1 MRVKFSEKTVREIAE
16 YVEGRV
22 VGDDSGRVT
31 GLAAIG
37 TAEAG
42 DLAFL
47 DDKKRL
53 AEAGVVG
60 TRAACVL
67 LPEGVEL
74 AGPPLIFVREPKLA
88 FARLAAWMRVAKKRP
103 PGVHATAVVAAS
115 AVVDAEAHIGARVV
129 VGERVRV
136 GAGSHVLPGAV
147 LGDDVVVGRDC
158 LIHPNAVLYENVV
171 LGDRVVIH
179 AGAVLGA
186 EGFGH
191 VRRGEGYV
199 NFPQLGRV
207 VLGDDVEIG
216 ANACIDCGALSDTR
230 VGDGT
235 KLDNLI
241 QVAHNVVIGKHVA
254 MSALT
259 GISGSAH
266 IGDDVVIGGQAGV
279 GDGAR
284 VENGAV
290 LAARSGVTPRKTVPP
305 GVWADF
311 PVVPLDEMRKAKVL
325 SRRLP
330 KLFAELRVLAEKVE
344 ALEQGSQSG

>member
-1 MRVKFSEKTVREIAE
+1 MRVKFSEKTVREIADF
-16 YVEGRV
+16 VEGRV
-22 VGDDSGRVT
+22 VGDESARIT

-37 TAEAG
+37 TAQPG
-42 DLAFL
+42 DLAFMN
-47 DDKKRL
+47 DKKRL
-53 AEAGVVG
+53 AEMGVVG
-60 TRAACVL
+60 TRAGCVV

-74 AGPPLIFVREPKLA
+74 VGPPLIFVREPKLA
-88 FARLAAWMRVAKKRP
+88 FARLAAWMRVEKMRP
-103 PGVHATAVVAAS
+103 SGVHPTAVVAAS
-115 AVVDAEAHIGARVV
+115 AEVDAEAHIGARVV

-136 GAGSHVLPGAV
+136 GAGSHILPGAV

-158 LIHPNAVLYENVV
+158 VIHPNAVLYENVV

-179 AGAVLGA
+179 AGAVLGSD
-186 EGFGH
+186 GFGY
-191 VRRGEGYV
+191 VRGREGYV

-216 ANACIDCGALSDTR
+216 ANTCIDCGALADTR

-241 QVAHNVVIGKHVA
+241 QIAHNVVIGKHVA

-259 GISGSAH
+259 GISGSAT
-266 IGDDVVIGGQAGV
+266 IGDDVVVAGQAGV

-284 VENGAV
+284 VESGAV
-290 LAARSGVTPRKTVPP
+290 LAGRAGVTPRKTVPR

-330 KLFAELRVLAEKVE
+330 KLFAELR
-344 ALEQGSQSG
+344 ALEAKVKVLEGGSRSA